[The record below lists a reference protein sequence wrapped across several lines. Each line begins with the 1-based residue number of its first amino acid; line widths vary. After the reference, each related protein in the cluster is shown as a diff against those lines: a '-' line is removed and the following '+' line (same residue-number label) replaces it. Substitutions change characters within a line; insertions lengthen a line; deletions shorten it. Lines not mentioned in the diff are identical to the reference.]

1 MLHMTVQEYD
11 DGSTVRLSGGLA
23 EEYVAEARQL
33 CFSAKA
39 PLLIDATELQDA
51 GADGLTLLADLITE
65 GAQID
70 GLSRYLTMRIRTLQA
85 RGKQ

>member
-39 PLLIDATELQDA
+39 PLLIDATELQHA
-51 GADGLTLLADLITE
+51 GAD
-65 GAQID
+65 
-70 GLSRYLTMRIRTLQA
+70 
-85 RGKQ
+85 